1 MNALG
6 AIIMKI
12 KLAYPSYRKLMP
24 YCKMFLDSYFPFIKI
39 VKVLLSIYILACVIF
54 YSYLKDIIDIP
65 NITILICLIILF
77 LKNYIYAIA
86 VYFKFKNKEIYIDL
100 NNNILIN
107 NAKRT
112 KINRK
117 KSIIVNE
124 SELILVFNDEKLSFL
139 KGGLLITSDFC
150 NKEDFSKL
158 INYINI
164 DIKK

>member
-6 AIIMKI
+6 VIIMKI
-12 KLAYPSYRKLMP
+12 KLAYSSYKKIIP
-24 YCKMFLDSYFPFIKI
+24 YCKMFLDSYLPFINF
-39 VKVLLSIYILACVIF
+39 VKVLLSIYLLVCMIF
-54 YSYLKDIIDIP
+54 YSYLKDILDIP
-65 NITILICLIILF
+65 NITILICLIVLF

-86 VYFKFKNKEIYIDL
+86 VYFKFKNKEIYIDFD
-100 NNNILIN
+100 NNILIN
-107 NAKRT
+107 NTKRT
-112 KINRK
+112 KINRE

-124 SELILVFNDEKLSFL
+124 SELILVFHDEKLSFL
-139 KGGLLITSDFC
+139 KGGILITRDFC

>member
-6 AIIMKI
+6 VIIMKI
-12 KLAYPSYRKLMP
+12 KLAYSSYKEIIP
-24 YCKMFLDSYFPFIKI
+24 YCKMFLDSYLPFLNI
-39 VKVLLSIYILACVIF
+39 VKVLLSIYLLVCMIF
-54 YSYLKDIIDIP
+54 YSYLKDILDIP
-65 NITILICLIILF
+65 NITILICLIIL
-77 LKNYIYAIA
+77 
-86 VYFKFKNKEIYIDL
+86 VYFKFKNKEININL
-100 NNNILIN
+100 NNNILISN
-107 NAKRT
+107 SKRA

>member
-6 AIIMKI
+6 VIIMKI
-12 KLAYPSYRKLMP
+12 KLAYSSYKEIIP
-24 YCKMFLDSYFPFIKI
+24 YCKMFLDSYLPFLNI
-39 VKVLLSIYILACVIF
+39 VKVLLSIYLLVCMIL
-54 YSYLKDIIDIP
+54 YSYLKDILDIP

-77 LKNYIYAIA
+77 FKNYIYAIA
-86 VYFKFKNKEIYIDL
+86 VYFKFKNKEININL
-100 NNNILIN
+100 NNNILISN
-107 NAKRT
+107 SKRA